1 MTESKLAYMANQIA
15 TFFATRPAE
24 AAAEGVASHINQFWE
39 PRMRRQLLEMLERD
53 PSGLHEA
60 VVAAGPAIRRPA

>member
-1 MTESKLAYMANQIA
+1 MTETKLAYMANQIA
-15 TFFATRPAE
+15 TFFASRPPDR
-24 AAAEGVASHINQFWE
+24 AAAGVAGHINQFWD

-60 VVAAGPAIRRPA
+60 VIAAGPSIRRPA